1 LIGKESGM
9 EFSYNECMYYI
20 LGSDQKEYGPIGS
33 DVLKSWYQE
42 HRVNSKTMIRREG
55 ESDWKLLSSLPE
67 FSYLFQQPSRAS
79 EVVAADPQ
87 QLEASVLS
95 AGKSV
100 DAIGYV
106 RQSYELYKANFGP
119 LFIATLVVLAIIGAS
134 GSIPGGFLITGI
146 VHAGLYWFFLKWIRG
161 SKAELG
167 DVFAGFQRQPGQ
179 LILASLVMGIL
190 PIILVFV
197 IGAPFWIP
205 FFAGIIG
212 AASTGKDPSNL
223 VAHLSWLGCF
233 GIGLG
238 CLAAFALYVMWMFAY
253 PLIIDKGLKFWPA
266 MELSRKVVMKSFFGY
281 LWLNILCGLLAMAG
295 LLACIVGVI
304 FVAPICAGAIAFA
317 YEDAF
322 AGA

>member
-1 LIGKESGM
+1 
-9 EFSYNECMYYI
+9 MYYI

-42 HRVNSKTMIRREG
+42 HRIDSKTMVRREG
-55 ESDWKLLSSLPE
+55 EADWKLLSSLSE
-67 FSYLFQQPSRAS
+67 FSYLFQQHSRPPDLVS
-79 EVVAADPQ
+79 VEPKE
-87 QLEASVLS
+87 LEARVFSTDR
-95 AGKSV
+95 SV
-100 DAIGYV
+100 DAMGYI
-106 RQSYELYKANFGP
+106 RKSYELYKANFGP

-179 LILASLVMGIL
+179 LILASLVMGIV
-190 PIILVFV
+190 PVILIFV
-197 IGAPFWIP
+197 VGLPFWIP
-205 FFAGIIG
+205 FIAGVIG
-212 AASTGKDPSNL
+212 SASTGTDPGNL
-223 VAHLSWLGCF
+223 MAHLGWLGCF
-233 GIGLG
+233 GIGIG

-281 LWLNILCGLLAMAG
+281 LWLNVLCGLIAMLG
-295 LLACIVGVI
+295 ILACILGVI
-304 FVAPICAGAIAFA
+304 FVAPVCAGAIAYA
-317 YEDAF
+317 YEDTF
-322 AGA
+322 GRS